1 MLTVTASAL
10 FSCELHTVNF
20 YFQILL
26 AAVIIRIVGE
36 DKENK
41 VHEYVLVNWILS
53 VQAEL
58 GTHASSL
65 PARNND
71 AVCREQS
78 PL

>member
-1 MLTVTASAL
+1 MLTVTAPAL
-10 FSCELHTVNF
+10 FSCELHAANF
-20 YFQILL
+20 YFQFLL
-26 AAVIIRIVGE
+26 AAVIMHIVGE
-36 DKENK
+36 NKENK
-41 VHEYVLVNWILS
+41 VYDYVLVNWILS